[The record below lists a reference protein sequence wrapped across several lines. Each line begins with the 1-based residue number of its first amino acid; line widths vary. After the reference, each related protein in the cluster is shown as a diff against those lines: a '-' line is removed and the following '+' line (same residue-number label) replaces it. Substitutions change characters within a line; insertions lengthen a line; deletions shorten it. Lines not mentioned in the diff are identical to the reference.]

1 MSDAFWFLMTAGLGV
16 AMAMMVV
23 VWLLAKWL
31 NNAGIVDVAWSLGF
45 AVLAAVYYAL
55 GVGDPARKLLISA
68 MAAVWSLR
76 LGLYLWVRVAKHHPE
91 EDGRYATLREQYP
104 RHTWLM
110 FFGFFQ
116 LQAVLLAVL
125 SAPFALAASN
135 PDAGISPLEWAAAA
149 LWLVAMLGEAIA
161 DAQLNAFRAKP
172 ESRGRTC
179 RAGLWRYSRH
189 PNYFFQWLIWV
200 AFFLFALGTPD
211 GWITIY
217 CPALMLFF
225 LFKVTGI
232 PATEAQALKS
242 RGDDY
247 REYQRTTS
255 AFVPW
260 FPKAGTSPQKP

>member
-1 MSDAFWFLMTAGLGV
+1 MNADAFWFLLTAGFAVSMALMVGV
-16 AMAMMVV
+16 WIFARAV
-23 VWLLAKWL
+23 

-45 AVLAAVYYAL
+45 AILAAVYYLL
-55 GVGDPARKLLISA
+55 GVGDPTRKLVISL
-68 MAAVWSLR
+68 MAGVWSLR

-91 EDGRYATLREQYP
+91 EDGRYATLRAQYP

-116 LQAVLLAVL
+116 LQAVLLALL
-125 SAPFALAASN
+125 SVPFALAASN
-135 PDAGISPLEWAAAA
+135 PDAGLSPVEWAGAA
-149 LWLVAMLGEAIA
+149 LWLVAMFGEALA
-161 DAQLNAFRAKP
+161 DAQLNAFRSRP
-172 ESRGRTC
+172 ENKGRTC

-247 REYQRTTS
+247 RDYQRTTS

-260 FPKAGTSPQKP
+260 FPRK